1 MGIQPAPR
9 KRGADVRIQ
18 DLGVLNGEILLFGGV
33 YSNLAAL
40 EAVIDESGRRGIDPA
55 NMICNGDV
63 VAYCADAEACSG
75 AVRALGC
82 AVLSGNCEVQL
93 ASDGDDCG
101 CGFDDWSVCS
111 VLSRDWYSHAK
122 NTVTL
127 ENKVWMGG
135 LPDRIVFTHEG
146 KRCVV
151 VHGGA
156 SDIATFVWPVAT
168 DDQIRREVALVQSQV
183 GAVDCVIAGHT
194 GIAMERVVD
203 GVRWV
208 NPGAVGMPPNDGD
221 PRVAFAVMKGQSVS
235 FERLSYDTVKT
246 RDAMIEVGLTQGYET
261 AITTGF
267 WPSEDTLP
275 EEMCR

>member
-1 MGIQPAPR
+1 M
-9 KRGADVRIQ
+9 RIQ
-18 DLGVLNGEILLFGGV
+18 DLGVLNGEILLFGGIC
-33 YSNLAAL
+33 SNSAAL
-40 EAVIDESGRRGIDPA
+40 DALIAIARQRGIDPK
-55 NMICNGDV
+55 NIICNGDV
-63 VAYCADAEACSG
+63 VAYCADAEACSR

-93 ASDGDDCG
+93 ANGGDDCG
-101 CGFDDWSVCS
+101 CGFDDGSVCS
-111 VLSRDWYSHAK
+111 VLSRDWYSHAQ

-127 ENKVWMGG
+127 ENKVWMGS
-135 LPDRIVFTHEG
+135 LPERIVFTHAG

-156 SDIATFVWPVAT
+156 SDIAIFVWPVAT
-168 DDQIRREVALVQSQV
+168 DDQIRGEIALVQSQV

-194 GIAMERVVD
+194 GIAMDRVVD

-221 PRVAFAVMKGQSVS
+221 PRGAFAVMDGETVS
-235 FERLSYDTVKT
+235 FERLSYDFERT
-246 RDAMIEVGLTQGYET
+246 RQAMIEVGLTQGYET
-261 AITTGF
+261 AITSGF

-275 EEMCR
+275 EEMRC

>member
-1 MGIQPAPR
+1 M
-9 KRGADVRIQ
+9 RIQ
-18 DLGVLNGEILLFGGV
+18 DLGVISGEILLFGGV

-40 EAVIDESGRRGIDPA
+40 DALIAESRQRGIDPT

-75 AVRALGC
+75 SIRTLGC

-93 ASDGDDCG
+93 ANDADDCG
-101 CGFDDWSVCS
+101 CGFDEGSDCS
-111 VLSRDWYSHAK
+111 ILSRDWYSLAK

-135 LPDRIVFTHEG
+135 LPDRIVFIHNG

-156 SDIATFVWPVAT
+156 SDIATFVWPIAT
-168 DDQIRREVALVQSQV
+168 DDEIRREIMLVQQQV
-183 GAVDCVIAGHT
+183 GPVDCVIAGHT
-194 GIAMERVVD
+194 GIAMDRVVD
-203 GVRWV
+203 GVRWI

-221 PRVAFAVMKGQSVS
+221 PRGAFAVMNGETVS
-235 FERLSYDTVKT
+235 FERLRYDSENT
-246 RDAMIEVGLTQGYET
+246 RAAMIAGGLTQGYET
-261 AITTGF
+261 AIITGF

-275 EEMCR
+275 KEMRR